1 MNIKEVKLVC
11 PEVKNWFFTEL
22 PSSNPFAL
30 KVVLLGKV
38 YGSSKFEDGTSIR
51 TSRIRYFVCDG
62 EDILVKTKNSV
73 YRICRNEAYPN
84 TFGDENWENLLK
96 VCVKGELV

>member
-11 PEVKNWFFTEL
+11 PEIKYWYFTDV
-22 PSSNPFAL
+22 PSSNPFEL
-30 KVVLLGKV
+30 KAVLWGEV
-38 YGSSKFEDGTSIR
+38 YGSPKFEDGTNIH

-73 YRICRNEAYPN
+73 YRIRRDEAYPN

-96 VCVKGELV
+96 VCVKRELV